1 MQVELRVVHA
11 CRALGALWWA
21 LAEHRLQEGHCRRE
35 TVRRVLGQA
44 VVMAERRGGC
54 EQLPGGA
61 VWFVERIAMRRPKRH
76 VEHLP
81 CRAPCRAH
89 RHAAPKAA
97 PKAQHLPMLIG
108 AAAQ

>member
-1 MQVELRVVHA
+1 VHA
-11 CRALGALWWA
+11 SRALGA

-44 VVMAERRGGC
+44 VVMAQRRGGC

-61 VWFVERIAMRRPKRH
+61 GWFVE
-76 VEHLP
+76 
-81 CRAPCRAH
+81 H
-89 RHAAPKAA
+89 RLAA